1 LGFLQRIFS
10 NQLSAADQQL
20 AHQLESI
27 LGFKAERLQFYRQA
41 LVHKSNQQADVAEDN
56 ERLEFLGDAI
66 LGAIVAEYL
75 FKKYPYQDE
84 GFLTELRSK
93 IVRRET
99 MNNVAM
105 RMGLNKIMQYNQQ
118 DRVLNKSHIFG
129 NALEALIGAI
139 YLDKGYE
146 KTRKFII
153 SELIYNYIDLDT
165 LVSTNTNYKNQLLS
179 WAQSNNKTLTFETI
193 EEANEKT
200 RKLFTI
206 GVMLDGEVV
215 ATGAAYNKKEAG
227 QVAAHKA
234 MKILMINVPPSTE
247 AEQ

>member
-1 LGFLQRIFS
+1 
-10 NQLSAADQQL
+10 
-20 AHQLESI
+20 
-27 LGFKAERLQFYRQA
+27 
-41 LVHKSNQQADVAEDN
+41 
-56 ERLEFLGDAI
+56 
-66 LGAIVAEYL
+66 
-75 FKKYPYQDE
+75 
-84 GFLTELRSK
+84 
-93 IVRRET
+93 

-234 MKILMINVPPSTE
+234 MKILMINVPPATE
-247 AEQ
+247 SEQ